1 MGVDYVLTQGR
12 IIYLNGTSSAG
23 KTTLAQA
30 LQRRL
35 PAPYLHASLDRFTPM
50 FPAQYVAVIPFG
62 QPVPPLAR
70 EGMLLRHELRDGR
83 LILENPLGPV
93 ARRFLTG
100 FRHSIR
106 ALASTGNNVIV
117 DDVLQEPELRAECV
131 AILAGLPLLFV
142 GVHCPMAI
150 AAQRERERGDRLLG
164 LAAWQAERVHRGALY
179 DVEVDTSL
187 LDPDECAERI
197 VACIANP
204 PTPTAF
210 ERMRQAPTR
219 EQT

>member
-1 MGVDYVLTQGR
+1 MGEPGK

-23 KTTLAQA
+23 KTTLARA
-30 LQRRL
+30 LQDRL
-35 PAPYLHASLDRFTPM
+35 PVPYLSVSLDTFTPM
-50 FPAQYVAVIPFG
+50 FPRQYVAVIPFDL
-62 QPVPPLAR
+62 PIPPLAR
-70 EGMLLRHELRDGR
+70 EGILLRHELRDGR
-83 LILENPLGPV
+83 LLMENPLGPA
-93 ARRFLTG
+93 ARRFITG
-100 FRHSIR
+100 FRHAIR
-106 ALASTGNNVIV
+106 VLAATGNNVIV

-142 GVHCPMAI
+142 GVRCPTPI

-164 LAAWQAERVHRGALY
+164 LAAWQAERVHRGAIY

-197 VACIANP
+197 VACLANP

-210 ERMRQAPTR
+210 ERMRQAPTQ
-219 EQT
+219 EHI